1 MKETGRRASQTWHAL
16 RDAVPYSWKKR
27 DVSPHKHGTRCGM
40 PSPTVERDATSRLT
54 NMARVTRRRPLQNLF
69 MGKLV
74 YATEKLIY
82 SKNSSG
88 IEKSLIDNPLESC
101 RFHTLHVLGGSSSNV
116 LANRQR

>member
-1 MKETGRRASQTWHAL
+1 
-16 RDAVPYSWKKR
+16 
-27 DVSPHKHGTRCGM
+27 
-40 PSPTVERDATSRLT
+40 
-54 NMARVTRRRPLQNLF
+54 MARVTRRRPLQNLF